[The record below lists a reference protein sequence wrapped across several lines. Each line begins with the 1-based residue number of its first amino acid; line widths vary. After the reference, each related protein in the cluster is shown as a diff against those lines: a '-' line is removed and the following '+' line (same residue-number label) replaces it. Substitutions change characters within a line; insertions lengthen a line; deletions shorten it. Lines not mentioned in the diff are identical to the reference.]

1 MDENLLGR
9 KTWRRF
15 RKDGKVEGTLG
26 KGGRQ
31 KQPYEGDQPQGAGP
45 RNAGW
50 RRLAGGGCS
59 CVRQGSALP
68 ILSDFRGSSREHR
81 LRLPWENPVTQEVGP
96 PGLPGPRPDSW
107 RKAHSGRDPSI
118 ENPERCGPNNNA
130 SKTRVRERT
139 LKTTKLPLNINA
151 AIHQTPWTKKRKP

>member
-1 MDENLLGR
+1 ME
-9 KTWRRF
+9 
-15 RKDGKVEGTLG
+15 TLQKG
-26 KGGRQ
+26 WEGGRDPRQ
-31 KQPYEGDQPQGAGP
+31 RREAEAALRGGSAAGG
-45 RNAGW
+45 RAAE